1 MKRFYSKR
9 EEVRMFGLYFDD
21 YETPVFRPPSEAN
34 SFILRVTRG
43 CAHNTCT
50 FCAMYKD
57 VQFALCPD
65 EEISRQIALA
75 ARYAQDQVKRIF
87 LADGD
92 ALVLPTPKLLKILEV
107 LYRTFP
113 HLQRVTSYAGPR
125 DILRKSDAEMEQL
138 REAGL
143 KMLYFGLE
151 TGDDALLARIKKG
164 VTAEEAIAAG
174 QKVVRSG
181 MKLSMMVIAGL
192 GGKADSER
200 HAVETGKAITAIQ
213 PNMLSVLTLRLYKG
227 TEMLRQF
234 EKGEFELLSPAG
246 LAQEAHTMLE
256 NVEIRPGNHTLF
268 RSNHISNYVAL
279 AGTLP
284 QDKERLL
291 RELEVSIGKLSKL
304 TDWEVYTNMEY

>member
-1 MKRFYSKR
+1 
-9 EEVRMFGLYFDD
+9 MFGLYFDD
-21 YETPVFRPPSEAN
+21 YETPVFRPPSEAR

-57 VQFALCPD
+57 VQFSVCPD
-65 EEISRQIALA
+65 EEISRQIAMA
-75 ARYAQDQVKRIF
+75 EKYAKKYVQRIF

-92 ALVLPTPKLLKILEV
+92 ALVLSTEKLLQILQV
-107 LYRTFP
+107 LYDTFP
-113 HLQRVTSYAGPR
+113 NLQRVTSYAGPK
-125 DILRKSDAEMEQL
+125 DILRKSDEELVRL

-151 TGDDALLARIKKG
+151 TGDNELLARIRKG
-164 VTAEEAIAAG
+164 VTTEEAIAAG
-174 QKVVRSG
+174 QKVVRCG

-200 HAVETGKAITAIQ
+200 HAIETGKAVTAIQ

-234 EKGEFELLSPAG
+234 EEGQFELLSPAG
-246 LAQEAHTMLE
+246 LAKEVHTLIAHTFIE
-256 NVEIRPGNHTLF
+256 PGRHTLF

-284 QDKERLL
+284 QDKDKLL
-291 RELEVSIGKLSKL
+291 AQLDESMEKLSKL

>member
-1 MKRFYSKR
+1 
-9 EEVRMFGLYFDD
+9 MFGLYFDD
-21 YETPVFRPPSEAN
+21 YDTPVFRPPSEAN

-57 VQFALCPD
+57 VQFSVCPD

-75 ARYAQDQVKRIF
+75 AQYAQKQVKRIF

-92 ALVLPTPKLLKILEV
+92 ALVLPTSKLLKLLAV
-107 LYRTFP
+107 LYKTFP
-113 HLQRVTSYAGPR
+113 NLQRVTSYAGPR
-125 DILRKSDAEMEQL
+125 DILRKSDEEMVQL

-151 TGDDALLARIKKG
+151 TGDDALLHRIKKG
-164 VTAEEAIAAG
+164 VSAEEAIAAG
-174 QKVVRSG
+174 QKVVRCG

-200 HAVETGKAITAIQ
+200 HAINTGRAVTAIQ

-227 TEMLRQF
+227 TEMLHQF
-234 EKGEFELLSPAG
+234 ENGEFELLSPAG
-246 LAQEAHTMLE
+246 LAKEAKLMLE
-256 NVEIRPGNHTLF
+256 HVDIEPGRHTLF
-268 RSNHISNYVAL
+268 RSNHISNYVPL

-284 QDKERLL
+284 QDKERLIQ
-291 RELEVSIGKLSKL
+291 ELDVSIGKLSKL

>member
-1 MKRFYSKR
+1 
-9 EEVRMFGLYFDD
+9 MFGLYFDD
-21 YETPVFRPPSEAN
+21 YDTPVFRPPSEAN

-57 VQFALCPD
+57 VRFSVCPD

-75 ARYAQDQVKRIF
+75 ARYARNQVKRIF

-92 ALVLPTPKLLKILEV
+92 ALGLPTEKLLKILAV
-107 LYRTFP
+107 LDRTFP
-113 HLQRVTSYAGPR
+113 NLQRVTSYAGPR
-125 DILRKSDAEMEQL
+125 DILRKSDEDMVRL

-151 TGDDALLARIKKG
+151 TGDDSLLARIKKG
-164 VTAEEAIAAG
+164 VTAEEAVAAG
-174 QKVVRSG
+174 QKVVRCG

-200 HAVETGKAITAIQ
+200 HAVHTRKAVTAVQ

-234 EKGEFELLSPAG
+234 EAGEFELLSPAG
-246 LAQEAHTMLE
+246 LAREVHTMLE
-256 NVEIRPGNHTLF
+256 NVEIRPENHTLF
-268 RSNHISNYVAL
+268 RSNHISNYVPL

-284 QDKERLL
+284 QDRDRLL
-291 RELEVSIGKLSKL
+291 RELDVSMEKLSKL
-304 TDWEVYTNMEY
+304 TDWEVYTNMDY

>member
-1 MKRFYSKR
+1 
-9 EEVRMFGLYFDD
+9 MFGLYFDD
-21 YETPVFRPPSEAN
+21 YDTPVFRPPSEAR

-57 VQFALCPD
+57 VRFTVCPD
-65 EEISRQIALA
+65 EEINRQIAMA
-75 ARYAQDQVKRIF
+75 EKYAKNYVQRIF

-92 ALVLPTPKLLKILEV
+92 ALVLSTEKLLQILDL
-107 LYRTFP
+107 LYQTFP

-125 DILRKSDAEMEQL
+125 DILRKSDEEL
-138 REAGL
+138 IRLKEAGL

-151 TGDDALLARIKKG
+151 TGDNELLARIKKG

-200 HAVETGKAITAIQ
+200 HAIETGKAVTAIQ

-234 EKGEFELLSPAG
+234 QDGEFELLSPAG
-246 LAQEAHTMLE
+246 LAEEAHTMLA
-256 NVEIRPGNHTLF
+256 NTFIRPDRHTLF
-268 RSNHISNYVAL
+268 RSNHISNYVVL
-279 AGTLP
+279 KGTLP

-291 RELEVSIGKLSKL
+291 LQLEEAKDKLSKL

>member
-1 MKRFYSKR
+1 
-9 EEVRMFGLYFDD
+9 MFGLYFDD

-92 ALVLPTPKLLKILEV
+92 ALVLPTSKLLKILEV

-227 TEMLRQF
+227 TEMLR
-234 EKGEFELLSPAG
+234 
-246 LAQEAHTMLE
+246 
-256 NVEIRPGNHTLF
+256 
-268 RSNHISNYVAL
+268 
-279 AGTLP
+279 
-284 QDKERLL
+284 
-291 RELEVSIGKLSKL
+291 
-304 TDWEVYTNMEY
+304 

>member
-1 MKRFYSKR
+1 
-9 EEVRMFGLYFDD
+9 MFGLYFDD
-21 YETPVFRPPSEAN
+21 YETPVFRPPSEAR

-57 VQFALCPD
+57 VQFAVCPD
-65 EEISRQIALA
+65 EEISRQIAMA
-75 ARYAQDQVKRIF
+75 AKYAQKYVQRIF

-92 ALVLPTPKLLKILEV
+92 ALVLSTEKLLKILAV
-107 LYRTFP
+107 LYKTFP
-113 HLQRVTSYAGPR
+113 NLQRVTSYAGPK
-125 DILRKSDAEMEQL
+125 DILRKSDEDLIRL

-151 TGDDALLARIKKG
+151 TGDNELLARIKKG
-164 VTAEEAIAAG
+164 VTTEEAIAAG

-192 GGKADSER
+192 GGKADSQR
-200 HAVETGKAITAIQ
+200 HAIETGKAITAIQ

-227 TEMLRQF
+227 TEMLKQF
-234 EKGEFELLSPAG
+234 EEGQFELLSPAG
-246 LAQEAHTMLE
+246 LAEEAHTLIANTFIE
-256 NVEIRPGNHTLF
+256 PGRHTLF
-268 RSNHISNYVAL
+268 RSNHISNYVPL

-284 QDKERLL
+284 MDKDKLL
-291 RELEVSIGKLSKL
+291 AQLDEAKEKLSKL

>member
-1 MKRFYSKR
+1 
-9 EEVRMFGLYFDD
+9 MFGLYFDD
-21 YETPVFRPPSEAN
+21 YDTPVFRPPSEAN

-57 VQFALCPD
+57 VQFSVCPD

-75 ARYAQDQVKRIF
+75 AQYAQKQVKRIF

-92 ALVLPTPKLLKILEV
+92 ALVLPTSKLLKLLAV
-107 LYRTFP
+107 LYKTFP
-113 HLQRVTSYAGPR
+113 NLQRVTSYAGPR
-125 DILRKSDAEMEQL
+125 DILRKSDEELVQL

-151 TGDDALLARIKKG
+151 TGDDELLHRIRKG
-164 VTAEEAIAAG
+164 VSAEEAVAAG
-174 QKVVRSG
+174 QKVVRCG

-200 HAVETGKAITAIQ
+200 HAINTGKAVTAIQ

-227 TEMLRQF
+227 TEMLKQF
-234 EKGEFELLSPAG
+234 ENEEFELLSPAG
-246 LAQEAHTMLE
+246 LAKEAKLMLE
-256 NVEIRPGNHTLF
+256 HVDIEPGRHTLL
-268 RSNHISNYVAL
+268 RSNHISNYVPL

-284 QDKERLL
+284 QDKARLIQ
-291 RELEVSIGKLSKL
+291 ELEVSIGKLSKL

>member
-1 MKRFYSKR
+1 
-9 EEVRMFGLYFDD
+9 MFGLYFDD
-21 YETPVFRPPSEAN
+21 YDTPVFRPPSEAN

-57 VQFALCPD
+57 VQFTVCPD

-75 ARYAQDQVKRIF
+75 AQYARNQVKRIF

-92 ALVLPTPKLLKILEV
+92 ALVLPTEKLLKILEV

-113 HLQRVTSYAGPR
+113 NLQRVTSYAGPR
-125 DILRKSDAEMEQL
+125 DILRKSDEDMIRLQ
-138 REAGL
+138 EAGL

-151 TGDDALLARIKKG
+151 TGDTELLARIKKG
-164 VTAEEAIAAG
+164 VTGEETVAAG
-174 QKVVRSG
+174 QKVVRCG

-192 GGKADSER
+192 GGKDGSER
-200 HAVETGKAITAIQ
+200 HAVETGKAVTAIQ

-234 EKGEFELLSPAG
+234 EAGEFELLSPAG
-246 LAQEAHTMLE
+246 LAREVHTMLE
-256 NVEIRPGNHTLF
+256 HVEIRPGNHTLF
-268 RSNHISNYVAL
+268 RSNHISNYVPL

-284 QDKERLL
+284 QDRDRLL
-291 RELEVSIGKLSKL
+291 RELEVSMEKLSKL